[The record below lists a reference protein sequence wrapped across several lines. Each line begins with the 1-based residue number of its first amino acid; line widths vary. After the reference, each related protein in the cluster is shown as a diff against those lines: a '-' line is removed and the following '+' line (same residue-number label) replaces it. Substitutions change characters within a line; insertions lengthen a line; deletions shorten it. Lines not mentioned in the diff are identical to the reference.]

1 MRQHFSLCSPRAT
14 HVTSFPA
21 KASRAAKE
29 PPTPPAPIT
38 KHFII
43 SNLLF
48 RIFYFRQYTFYLVRQ
63 VFRRGQRRVRKNR
76 PDNPRRIHDIN
87 ARYGRISKQMVNRT
101 VGLCGKGIVSPLS
114 AQYSPTATASCSRLM
129 AIKTIRPSAPY
140 LSYICCTSGNSQR
153 QSPHAVLKNNMNEGC
168 PCKLP
173 LSTVR
178 PSFIT
183 TVNSGNMSPTS
194 TASGCMPASSFSLTQ
209 EETRDRNPI
218 IK

>member
-1 MRQHFSLCSPRAT
+1 MFQYYCLNPIAQVGLDGFGADYKKT
-14 HVTSFPA
+14 EDI
-21 KASRAAKE
+21 KE
-29 PPTPPAPIT
+29 ADGV
-38 KHFII
+38 
-43 SNLLF
+43 
-48 RIFYFRQYTFYLVRQ
+48 LVRSAAM
-63 VFRRGQRRVRKNR
+63 
-76 PDNPRRIHDIN
+76 HDMELPEKLLAV
-87 ARYGRISKQMVNRT
+87 ARAGAGVNNIP
-101 VGLCGKGIVSPLS
+101 LDKCAEKGIVSPLS